1 MLNEV
6 GAGCSEV
13 QEEIDPALQGFTVY
27 WRRQTYLHE

>member
-13 QEEIDPALQGFTVY
+13 QEEIDPALQGFS
-27 WRRQTYLHE
+27 LLEEADIPA